1 MKCWGVILC
10 EHYYLVCLL
19 FKVSK
24 FCSSGIL
31 QVPNYTVG
39 QILILLLKDSSK
51 FY

>member
-31 QVPNYTVG
+31 QVPTNNELYG
-39 QILILLLKDSSK
+39 RSNFDPLIEE
-51 FY
+51 